1 MSLHLPKS
9 PSWSISENCSLQLPQ
24 TWNSKVF
31 LLQKKLDF
39 TVNWWL
45 LNSRF
50 HGVISPSWTT
60 AAVNRSTI
68 ETTTTKISR
77 RTQSWD
83 FRFQAKAS
91 CDGLSLN
98 PNWSM
103 CANREMKIGQISCL
117 RWKRNYKY
125 MKCQQHTF
133 DLVINM
139 WNGVR
144 QSNMI
149 EKVHLTWLRYIFWT
163 PIPTG
168 TMPF

>member
-1 MSLHLPKS
+1 MSFHLPKS

-98 PNWSM
+98 PN
-103 CANREMKIGQISCL
+103 CANREMKIGQKANLSEYVTPLERSRSSRTHSVCRTAFKGSFFDVEKGKGLATLQIFISTQQPDGCL
-117 RWKRNYKY
+117 
-125 MKCQQHTF
+125 C
-133 DLVINM
+133 
-139 WNGVR
+139 
-144 QSNMI
+144 
-149 EKVHLTWLRYIFWT
+149 
-163 PIPTG
+163 
-168 TMPF
+168 